1 MGVARKGDAVGVV
14 RQDARRRP
22 VVARGIRIR
31 RGAGAA
37 RVLVLAVEERA
48 RRVEFGPVRGE
59 PRRQRVRVVGEA
71 VRQGQCPPLVPDNRH
86 PVAQDEG
93 VALDRLDHDG
103 RVVLVEKL
111 APKFLA
117 VEIEAKLSRL
127 LGRLDGPLSA
137 AVAEAVHVVVAREEQ
152 PLDVRAVGAAV
163 VREDLE
169 PDPRDVG
176 ELVVVAVGREVAR
189 DEHRVDLA
197 VAVELQR
204 AAPDLG
210 GVVALDVDVREDPDA
225 QVGPRGGECGQA
237 RRSGRARGA
246 DHKVSSRQQNGGIVE

>member
-1 MGVARKGDAVGVV
+1 M
-14 RQDARRRP
+14 
-22 VVARGIRIR
+22 
-31 RGAGAA
+31 
-37 RVLVLAVEERA
+37 
-48 RRVEFGPVRGE
+48 
-59 PRRQRVRVVGEA
+59 
-71 VRQGQCPPLVPDNRH
+71 
-86 PVAQDEG
+86 
-93 VALDRLDHDG
+93 
-103 RVVLVEKL
+103 EKL
-111 APKFLA
+111 APELLT
-117 VEIEAKLSRL
+117 VEIEAEPLRL
-127 LGRLDGPLSA
+127 LDRLDGPLSA

-176 ELVVVAVGREVAR
+176 ELVVMPPRGEVAR
-189 DEHRVDLA
+189 DEHRIDLP
-197 VAVELQR
+197 VAVEFQR